1 MPKTKTISPYIFC
14 DTFTVTIPR
23 IRILMEVSIK
33 QDPCYSLEFK
43 KVEIFN
49 EHAKI
54 SERIRGVRST
64 SYVTDLDSDTKYI
77 LTYIDGQL
85 VEVNDLKA
93 EKIVFRNLR
102 EHIFIYGRR
111 DYKDVSEYWWDLD
124 IVIDEIEETGELI
137 WFSKEVVD
145 YINSRPDDLINYQID
160 DEGFMIYPEKVL
172 LEDYRTQAEYEAI
185 LKRAKRPI
193 APNVSAHH

>member
-1 MPKTKTISPYIFC
+1 MYY
-14 DTFTVTIPR
+14 R
-23 IRILMEVSIK
+23 
-33 QDPCYSLEFK
+33 

-49 EHAKI
+49 EHTQI
-54 SERIRGVRST
+54 SERIRGVSST
-64 SYVTDLDSDTKYI
+64 SYVTDLDSAPKYI

-102 EHIFIYGRR
+102 EHIFIYGRQ
-111 DYKDVSEYWWDLD
+111 DYQDVSEYWWDFSTVIYNLD
-124 IVIDEIEETGELI
+124 STKEFI

-145 YINSRPDDLINYQID
+145 YINSRPHDLINYQID
-160 DEGFMIYPEKVL
+160 AEGFMIYPEKVG
-172 LEDYRTQAEYEAI
+172 LEDEYTQAEYDEI
-185 LKRAKRPI
+185 LRQSKRPI